1 MDMSIRVLRKA
12 DASTGVGDSSFID
25 ITKAVSREQFP
36 KAFTKSLKGEA
47 FFDFSVKGFTFKVI
61 KTKYNEMVSGAYTIE
76 TNTEMKM
83 GRYDL
88 VLIMNKSNNEVVSR
102 GFVDTIEDW
111 HSSQPKIKYMPDAV
125 RLKDIKAGV
134 ITSDEDDEDEIW
146 EMEVEQPTAID
157 EIVVSLLDQ
166 ANTTIADGEHKL
178 TKPFSAVGTIPQPSG
193 DNGLQSGAN
202 RFLGTILHKLKKTG
216 MSFNLAKMFIDA
228 FDGSYFRH
236 KANSGEPS
244 GYEWHYEVEDAG
256 IIKRILINKGQWLS
270 MNKGQW
276 MSWEINIPNGIHLST
291 LAFGIPY
298 PNGVGITYNTW
309 TILGFRVMNPTTLSV
324 ALQWTSFNV
333 NLGNVVPAL
342 EYAQTTWHIPSNSI
356 NIPSN
361 HVYIPCI
368 GASYDLYYLAGGDMT
383 HVESY
388 VKSIFPIPDADFHV
402 ADTDG
407 DEEGGDQTISSL
419 ISVYGERWD
428 NSGASSNITQAK
440 MGAFV
445 KDEGSTILHYRTAL
459 DWDENNTYA
468 ILKTKKAWN
477 DIGGSEWLVAFETP
491 FDFYQRIHY
500 KNETPSKILRD
511 LCVVTN
517 RLLHIDKDNKVWLM
531 ERNATMG
538 GQYTSLNVDR
548 KWFTSRKVKVKRD
561 QETEIRLSRYKKDSE
576 GKVQNYGIVLREAEW
591 EFLQSFYK
599 DQFSGD
605 IVTNEVEI
613 LKIGD
618 LNVSGTQIMPSLLNK
633 VNMND
638 NGTLTNLGIVIRE
651 DIGLEHSKYKY
662 TTQYIFEEPQQ

>member
-1 MDMSIRVLRKA
+1 MDVSIRVLRKA
-12 DASTGVGDSSFID
+12 DASSGVSDGSFAD
-25 ITKAVSREQFP
+25 ITKAVSRDQFP
-36 KAFTKSLKGEA
+36 KAFTRSLKGEA
-47 FFDFSVKGFTFKVI
+47 FFDFTVKGFAFKVI
-61 KTKYNEMVSGAYTIE
+61 KTKYNEMVSGAFTSE
-76 TNTEMKM
+76 TDLQIKM

-102 GFVDTIEDW
+102 GFVDGIEDW
-111 HSSQPKIKYMPDAV
+111 HSSQPKVKYMPDAL

-134 ITSDEDDEDEIW
+134 ITSDDDDEDEIW
-146 EMEVEQPTAID
+146 EMEIEQPTAID

-193 DNGLQSGAN
+193 NNGLQSGAN
-202 RFLGTILHKLKKTG
+202 RFLGTIMNKMKKTG

-228 FDGSYFRH
+228 FDGTYFRH
-236 KANSGEPS
+236 KTNSGEPS

-270 MNKGQW
+270 MSKGQW

-291 LAFGIPY
+291 LVFGIPY
-298 PNGVGITYNTW
+298 PNGVAITYDTW
-309 TILGFRVMNPTTLSV
+309 SILGLNVMNPTSLSV
-324 ALQWTSFNV
+324 ELQWTTYNV
-333 NLGNVVPAL
+333 NLGNVIPTL
-342 EYAQTTWHIPSNSI
+342 EMQSTTWHIPSTSI
-356 NIPSN
+356 NIPSD

-388 VKSIFPIPDADFHV
+388 VKSIFPIPDTDFHV

-407 DEEGGDQTISSL
+407 DESGGDQTISSL
-419 ISVYGERWD
+419 ISVYGQRWD
-428 NSGASSNITQAK
+428 NSGSSSNISHAK
-440 MGAFV
+440 MGSFV
-445 KDEGSTILHYRTAL
+445 EDEGSEIVHYRTAL
-459 DWDENNTYA
+459 DWDDNNTYA

-500 KNETPSKILRD
+500 KNESPSKILRD
-511 LCVVTN
+511 ICVVTN
-517 RLLHIDKDNKVWLM
+517 RLLYIDNDNKVWLK
-531 ERNATMG
+531 ERNATMNG
-538 GQYTSLNVDR
+538 DYSVTPVDR
-548 KWFTSRKVKVKRD
+548 KWFVSRKVKIKRD
-561 QETEIRLSRYKKDSE
+561 QETDIRLSRYKKDSE

-591 EFLQSFYK
+591 EYLQGFYK

-605 IVTNEVEI
+605 IVTNEIEI
-613 LKIGD
+613 LKAED
-618 LNVSGTQIMPSLLNK
+618 LNKVGVPMPSLMDK
-633 VNMND
+633 VNMD
-638 NGTLTNLGIVIRE
+638 DKGYLTNLGVVIRE

-662 TTQYIFEEPQQ
+662 TTQFISMEPQE